1 MRRRALL
8 SSVALVALAG
18 CTSDEDDEPEEPE
31 EESNETEDDPEVGE
45 SVEIVESELV
55 REDVGTEE
63 ERVGVQGIVEV
74 KPDADV
80 SYVEVRAVF
89 YDAEGEQLD
98 TIIEQI
104 DEVGR
109 HGDDPEGQRWEF
121 EIVYP
126 YMGERAAEVESYE
139 LEIGTEL

>member
-8 SSVALVALAG
+8 SSIALVALAG
-18 CTSDEDDEPEEPE
+18 CTSDEDEEEEDEVEEEEEEEDPEEG
-31 EESNETEDDPEVGE
+31 DR
-45 SVEIVESELV
+45 VEIVESELV

-63 ERVGVQGIVEV
+63 ESVAVRGIVEV
-74 KPDADV
+74 KPDAEV
-80 SYVEVRAVF
+80 SYVEVRALF
-89 YDAEGEQLD
+89 YDAEGERLD
-98 TIIEQI
+98 SVIEQI

-121 EIVYP
+121 EIDYP
-126 YMGERAAEVESYE
+126 YTGEDAAEVESYE